1 MSNAA
6 ATDELVIETDG
17 LTKRYG
23 EVVAVDQLSLRV
35 PRGGVFGFLG
45 PNGSGKTTT
54 MGMLLGLV
62 QRTSGEAHIFGDQVG
77 RSDTLRRIGAMVES
91 PTFYPYLSGRAN
103 LRYFQGIGRR
113 GTPADI
119 DRLLDLVDLGKRADS
134 KFSTYSLGM
143 KQRLGIAAALLKE
156 PDLLILD
163 EPTNGLD
170 PAGIVEIRELLRD
183 LGRNGRTIIV
193 SSHQLAEIE
202 AVCDHLV
209 VIRFGKL
216 VFSGPM
222 AEMMK
227 RTREHIDI
235 AAEHAADMGRLEA
248 ELARAGWSV
257 SVKDHVLRV
266 AAGAPEAADLNRAA
280 TAAGVTLSRLVV
292 AQDSL
297 EEIFLEMT
305 GRVDG
310 ELANGRAAINGREA

>member
-1 MSNAA
+1 MS
-6 ATDELVIETDG
+6 
-17 LTKRYG
+17 
-23 EVVAVDQLSLRV
+23 VVATSALTRCFGPIIALDRLTIEL
-35 PRGGVFGFLG
+35 PAAGVIGLVG
-45 PNGSGKTTT
+45 PNGSGKSTLIRI
-54 MGMLLGLV
+54 LLGLI
-62 QRTSGEAHIFGDQVG
+62 RPTAGDASVLGFSVDQPTAYAARLGV
-77 RSDTLRRIGAMVES
+77 LIES
-91 PTFYPYLSGRAN
+91 PAFIPALSARAN
-103 LRYFQGIGRR
+103 LVSLARLRRLPLGRVDSVLAQTGLTGR
-113 GTPADI
+113 
-119 DRLLDLVDLGKRADS
+119 DREPVRQ
-134 KFSTYSLGM
+134 FSLGM
-143 KQRLGIAAALLKE
+143 KQRLGIAAALLSE
-156 PDLLILD
+156 PELLILD

-183 LGRNGRTIIV
+183 LGRNGRTIVV

-257 SVKDHVLRV
+257 SVKDNVLRV
-266 AAGAPEAADLNRAA
+266 AASAPEAADLNRAA

-310 ELANGRAAINGREA
+310 ELTNGRAATNGREA